1 MSGHKM
7 KKRGGKKKGTAR
19 RDTRIATSGLDPHGN
34 FGIIN
39 PPVYHASTVLFPTV
53 KDLKKAVSDPFNN
66 TYYGRFGTPT
76 SAAFEE
82 AAAEIEGGERA
93 IATSSGL
100 AAITCALMAFLK
112 SGDHLLMADTVYEPT
127 RKFCDGILKGFGVE
141 TEYYDPLIGGG
152 IADLMRD
159 NTHAVFM
166 ESPGSLTFEVQDV
179 PAIAAAASERGAVS
193 ILDNTWGTPLFFRPF
208 EHGVDIAI
216 EAATKYIAGHSDAML
231 GVIIMNE
238 PHFKRLKTVTV
249 ALGNSAGP
257 DDCYL
262 GLRGLRTLAVRLAR
276 HQKTGLTLARWLQK
290 RAEVARVLHPALPH
304 DPGHELWKR
313 DFTGSCGLF
322 GVELKPVTGEK
333 VTAML
338 DGFELFGMG
347 FSWGGFE
354 SLALAVEPKYSRSAT
369 IWEGKGPLLRLH
381 AGLEDAGDLLADLE
395 AGLKRLA

>member
-1 MSGHKM
+1 MNKD
-7 KKRGGKKKGTAR
+7 GKNKGKTR
-19 RDTRIATSGLDPHGN
+19 RDTRIVGAGLDPHGN
-34 FGIIN
+34 SGIIN

-53 KDLKKAVSDPFNN
+53 KDLKRVVGDPFNN

-76 SAAFEE
+76 SAAFED
-82 AAAEIEGGERA
+82 AVAEIEGGERA

-100 AAITCALMAFLK
+100 AAITCALTAFLK
-112 SGDHLLMADTVYEPT
+112 SGDHLLVADTVYEPT
-127 RKFCDGILKGFGVE
+127 RKFCNGILKGFGVE
-141 TEYYDPLIGGG
+141 TEYYDPLIGDG
-152 IADLMRD
+152 IAALIRD
-159 NTHAVFM
+159 NTRVVFM

-179 PAIAAAASERGAVS
+179 AAIAAAAKARGVVS
-193 ILDNTWGTPLFFRPF
+193 MLDNTWGTPLFFRPF

-216 EAATKYIAGHSDAML
+216 EAATKYISGHADVML

-262 GLRGLRTLAVRLAR
+262 GLRGLRTLSVRLAR
-276 HQKTGLTLARWLQK
+276 HQETGLTLARWL
-290 RAEVARVLHPALPH
+290 AERPQVARVLHPALAN

-322 GVELKPVTGEK
+322 GVELNPVAAEK

-354 SLALAVEPKYSRSAT
+354 SLILPMEPKYSRSAT
-369 IWEGKGPLLRLH
+369 TWDGKGPLLRIH
-381 AGLEDAGDLLADLE
+381 AGLEDPADLIADLE
-395 AGLKRLA
+395 AGLERLG

>member
-1 MSGHKM
+1 M
-7 KKRGGKKKGTAR
+7 KKDGKKKGKTR
-19 RDTRIATSGLDPHGN
+19 RDTRIVTSGLDPHGN
-34 FGIIN
+34 SGIIN
-39 PPVYHASTVLFPTV
+39 PPVYHVSTVLFPTV
-53 KDLKKAVSDPFNN
+53 KDLKKAVGDPFNN

-76 SAAFEE
+76 TAAFEQ
-82 AAAEIEGGERA
+82 AVAEIEGGEKA

-100 AAITCALMAFLK
+100 AAIACALTAFLK
-112 SGDHLLMADTVYEPT
+112 SGDHLLVADTVYEPT

-141 TEYYDPLIGGG
+141 TEYYDPLISDG
-152 IADLMRD
+152 IAGLMRD
-159 NTHAVFM
+159 NTRVVFM

-179 PAIAAAASERGAVS
+179 PAIAAAAKVRGVVS
-193 ILDNTWGTPLFFRPF
+193 MLDNTWGTPLFFRPF
-208 EHGVDIAI
+208 DHGVDIAI
-216 EAATKYIAGHSDAML
+216 EAATKYIAGHADAML
-231 GVIIMNE
+231 GVTIMNE
-238 PHFKRLKTVTV
+238 AHFKRLKTVTV

-276 HQKTGLTLARWLQK
+276 HQETALTLARWL
-290 RAEVARVLHPALPH
+290 AEQPQVARVLHPALPG

-322 GVELKPVTGEK
+322 GVELHPVAGEK

-354 SLALAVEPKYSRSAT
+354 SLILPMEPKYSRSAT
-369 IWEGKGPLLRLH
+369 TWEGKGPLLRIH
-381 AGLEDAGDLLADLE
+381 AGLEDAGDLKADLE
-395 AGLKRLA
+395 AGLERLA

>member
-7 KKRGGKKKGTAR
+7 KKRGKKKKGTAR

-100 AAITCALMAFLK
+100 AAITCALTAFLE

-179 PAIAAAASERGAVS
+179 PAIAAAARERGVVS

-216 EAATKYIAGHSDAML
+216 EAATKYISGHADAML
-231 GVIIMNE
+231 GAIIMKDV
-238 PHFKRLKTVTV
+238 HFKRLKTATV

-262 GLRGLRTLAVRLAR
+262 GLRGLRTLSVRLAR
-276 HQKTGLTLARWLQK
+276 HQETGLTLARWLNKQP
-290 RAEVARVLHPALPH
+290 EVARMLHPALPD
-304 DPGHELWKR
+304 DPGHRLWKR
-313 DFTGSCGLF
+313 DFIGTSGLF
-322 GVELKPVTGEK
+322 GVELNPVAEGK
-333 VTAML
+333 VEAML
-338 DGFELFGMG
+338 DGFDLFGMG

-354 SLALAVEPKYSRSAT
+354 SLALPVEPNRSRSAT
-369 IWEGKGPLLRLH
+369 TWKGKGPLLRIH
-381 AGLEDAGDLLADLE
+381 AGLEDPDDLLADLE
-395 AGLKRLA
+395 AGLKKLG

>member
-7 KKRGGKKKGTAR
+7 KKRGKKKKGTAR

-82 AAAEIEGGERA
+82 AVAESEGGERA

-100 AAITCALMAFLK
+100 AAITCALTAFLE

-179 PAIAAAASERGAVS
+179 PAIAAAARERGVVS

-216 EAATKYIAGHSDAML
+216 EAATKYISGHADAML
-231 GVIIMNE
+231 GAIIMKDV
-238 PHFKRLKTVTV
+238 HFKRLKTATV

-262 GLRGLRTLAVRLAR
+262 GLRGLRTLSVRLAR
-276 HQKTGLTLARWLQK
+276 HQETGLTLARWLNKQP
-290 RAEVARVLHPALPH
+290 EVARMLHPALPD
-304 DPGHELWKR
+304 DPGHRLWKR
-313 DFTGSCGLF
+313 DFIGTSGLF
-322 GVELKPVTGEK
+322 GVELNPVAEGK
-333 VTAML
+333 VEAML
-338 DGFELFGMG
+338 DGFDLFGMG

-354 SLALAVEPKYSRSAT
+354 SLALPVEPNRSRSAT
-369 IWEGKGPLLRLH
+369 TWKGKGPLLRIH
-381 AGLEDAGDLLADLE
+381 AGLEDPDDLLADLE
-395 AGLKRLA
+395 AGLKKLG

>member
-82 AAAEIEGGERA
+82 AVAEIEGGERA

-100 AAITCALMAFLK
+100 AAITCALTAFLE

-179 PAIAAAASERGAVS
+179 PAIAAAARERGVVS

-216 EAATKYIAGHSDAML
+216 EAATKYISGHADAML
-231 GVIIMNE
+231 GAIIMKDV
-238 PHFKRLKTVTV
+238 HFKRLKTATV

-262 GLRGLRTLAVRLAR
+262 GLRGLRTLSVRLAR
-276 HQKTGLTLARWLQK
+276 HQETGLTLARWLNKQP
-290 RAEVARVLHPALPH
+290 EVARMLHPALPD
-304 DPGHELWKR
+304 DPGHRLWKR
-313 DFTGSCGLF
+313 DFIGTSGLF
-322 GVELKPVTGEK
+322 GVELNPVAEGK
-333 VTAML
+333 VEAML
-338 DGFELFGMG
+338 DGFDLFGMG

-354 SLALAVEPKYSRSAT
+354 SLALPVEPNRSRSAT
-369 IWEGKGPLLRLH
+369 TWKGKGPLLRIH
-381 AGLEDAGDLLADLE
+381 AGLEDPDDLLADLE
-395 AGLKRLA
+395 AGLKKLG

>member
-1 MSGHKM
+1 M
-7 KKRGGKKKGTAR
+7 KKDGKKQNKTR
-19 RDTRIATSGLDPHGN
+19 RDTRIVGAGLDPEAN
-34 FGIIN
+34 SGIIN

-53 KDLKKAVSDPFNN
+53 NELKQAVGDPFNSI
-66 TYYGRFGTPT
+66 YYGRFGTPT

-82 AAAEIEGGERA
+82 AVAEIEGGEKA

-100 AAITCALMAFLK
+100 AAIACALTAFLK
-112 SGDHLLMADTVYEPT
+112 SGDHLLVADTVYQPT

-152 IADLMRD
+152 IAALIRD
-159 NTHAVFM
+159 NTRAVFM

-179 PAIAAAASERGAVS
+179 PAIAAAAKERGVVS
-193 ILDNTWGTPLFFRPF
+193 MLDNTWGTPLFFRPF

-216 EAATKYIAGHSDAML
+216 EAATKYISGHADVML

-238 PHFKRLKTVTV
+238 AHFKRIKTVTV

-276 HQKTGLTLARWLQK
+276 HQETALTLARWL
-290 RAEVARVLHPALPH
+290 AERPQVARVLHPALPD

-322 GVELKPVTGEK
+322 GVELQPVAEEK

-354 SLALAVEPKYSRSAT
+354 SLILPMEPKYSRSAT
-369 IWEGKGPLLRLH
+369 TWEGKGPLLRIH
-381 AGLEDAGDLLADLE
+381 AGLEDPDDLLADLE

>member
-1 MSGHKM
+1 M
-7 KKRGGKKKGTAR
+7 KKRGKKKKGTAR

-82 AAAEIEGGERA
+82 AVAEIEGGERA

-100 AAITCALMAFLK
+100 AAITCALTAFLE

-179 PAIAAAASERGAVS
+179 PAIAAAARERGVVS

-216 EAATKYIAGHSDAML
+216 EAATKYISGHADAML
-231 GVIIMNE
+231 GAIIMKDV
-238 PHFKRLKTVTV
+238 HFKRLKTATV

-262 GLRGLRTLAVRLAR
+262 GLRGLRTLSVRLAR
-276 HQKTGLTLARWLQK
+276 HQETGLTLARWLNKQP
-290 RAEVARVLHPALPH
+290 EVARMLHPALPD
-304 DPGHELWKR
+304 DPGHRLWKR
-313 DFTGSCGLF
+313 DFIGTSGLF
-322 GVELKPVTGEK
+322 GVELNPVAEGK
-333 VTAML
+333 VEAML
-338 DGFELFGMG
+338 DGFDLFGMG

-354 SLALAVEPKYSRSAT
+354 SLALPVEPNRSRSAT
-369 IWEGKGPLLRLH
+369 TWKGKGPLLRIH
-381 AGLEDAGDLLADLE
+381 AGLEDPDDLLADLE
-395 AGLKRLA
+395 AGLKKLG

>member
-7 KKRGGKKKGTAR
+7 KKRGKKKKGTAR

-34 FGIIN
+34 FDIIN

-82 AAAEIEGGERA
+82 AVAEIEGGERA

-100 AAITCALMAFLK
+100 AAITCALTAFLE

-141 TEYYDPLIGGG
+141 TEYYDPLIGDG

-179 PAIAAAASERGAVS
+179 PAIAAAARERGVVS

-216 EAATKYIAGHSDAML
+216 EAATKYISGHADAML
-231 GVIIMNE
+231 GAIIMKDV
-238 PHFKRLKTVTV
+238 HFKRLKTATV

-262 GLRGLRTLAVRLAR
+262 GLRGLRTLSVRLAR
-276 HQKTGLTLARWLQK
+276 HQETGLTLARWLNKQP
-290 RAEVARVLHPALPH
+290 EVARMLHPALPD
-304 DPGHELWKR
+304 DPGHRLWKR
-313 DFTGSCGLF
+313 DFIGTSGLF
-322 GVELKPVTGEK
+322 GVELNPVAEGK
-333 VTAML
+333 VEAML
-338 DGFELFGMG
+338 DGFDLFGMG

-354 SLALAVEPKYSRSAT
+354 SLALPVEPNRSRSAT
-369 IWEGKGPLLRLH
+369 TWKGKGPLLRIH
-381 AGLEDAGDLLADLE
+381 AGLEDPDDLLADLE
-395 AGLKRLA
+395 AGLKKLG

>member
-1 MSGHKM
+1 MNKD
-7 KKRGGKKKGTAR
+7 GKNKGKTR
-19 RDTRIATSGLDPHGN
+19 RDTRIVGAGLDPHGN
-34 FGIIN
+34 SGIIN
-39 PPVYHASTVLFPTV
+39 PPVYHASTVLFSTV
-53 KDLKKAVSDPFNN
+53 KDLKRVVGDPFNN

-76 SAAFEE
+76 SAAFED
-82 AAAEIEGGERA
+82 AVAEIEGGERA

-100 AAITCALMAFLK
+100 AAITCALTAFLK
-112 SGDHLLMADTVYEPT
+112 SGDHLLVADTVYEPT
-127 RKFCDGILKGFGVE
+127 RKFCNGILKGFGVE
-141 TEYYDPLIGGG
+141 TEYYDPLIGDG
-152 IADLMRD
+152 IAALIRD
-159 NTHAVFM
+159 NTRVVFM

-179 PAIAAAASERGAVS
+179 AAIAAAAKARGVVS
-193 ILDNTWGTPLFFRPF
+193 MLDNTWGTPLFFRPF

-216 EAATKYIAGHSDAML
+216 EAATKYISGHADVML

-262 GLRGLRTLAVRLAR
+262 GLRGLRTLSVRLAR
-276 HQKTGLTLARWLQK
+276 HQETGLTLARWL
-290 RAEVARVLHPALPH
+290 AERPQVARVLHPALAN

-322 GVELKPVTGEK
+322 GVELNPVAAEK

-354 SLALAVEPKYSRSAT
+354 SLILPMEPKYSRSAT
-369 IWEGKGPLLRLH
+369 TWDGKGPLLRIH
-381 AGLEDAGDLLADLE
+381 AGLEDPADLIADLE
-395 AGLKRLA
+395 AGLERLG

>member
-7 KKRGGKKKGTAR
+7 KKRGKKKKGTAR

-39 PPVYHASTVLFPTV
+39 PPVYHTSTVLFPTV

-82 AAAEIEGGERA
+82 AVAEIEGGERA

-100 AAITCALMAFLK
+100 AAITCALTAFLE

-179 PAIAAAASERGAVS
+179 PAIAAAARERGVVS

-216 EAATKYIAGHSDAML
+216 EAATKYISGHADAML
-231 GVIIMNE
+231 GAIIMKDV
-238 PHFKRLKTVTV
+238 HFKRLKTATV

-262 GLRGLRTLAVRLAR
+262 GLRGLRTLSVRLAR
-276 HQKTGLTLARWLQK
+276 HQETGLTLARWLNKQP
-290 RAEVARVLHPALPH
+290 EVARMLHPALPD
-304 DPGHELWKR
+304 DPGHRLWKR
-313 DFTGSCGLF
+313 DFIGTSGLF
-322 GVELKPVTGEK
+322 GVELNPVAEGK
-333 VTAML
+333 VEAML
-338 DGFELFGMG
+338 DGFDLFGMG

-354 SLALAVEPKYSRSAT
+354 SLALPVEPNRSRSAT
-369 IWEGKGPLLRLH
+369 TWKGKGPLLRIH
-381 AGLEDAGDLLADLE
+381 AGLEDPDDLLADLE
-395 AGLKRLA
+395 AGLKKLG

>member
-1 MSGHKM
+1 M
-7 KKRGGKKKGTAR
+7 KKRGKKKKGTAR

-82 AAAEIEGGERA
+82 AVAEIEGGEQA

-100 AAITCALMAFLK
+100 AAITCALTAFLE

-179 PAIAAAASERGAVS
+179 PAIAAAARERGVVS

-216 EAATKYIAGHSDAML
+216 EAATKYISGHADAML
-231 GVIIMNE
+231 GAIIMKDV
-238 PHFKRLKTVTV
+238 HFKRLKTATV

-262 GLRGLRTLAVRLAR
+262 GLRGLRTLSVRLAR
-276 HQKTGLTLARWLQK
+276 HQETGLTLARWLNKQP
-290 RAEVARVLHPALPH
+290 EVARMLHPALPD
-304 DPGHELWKR
+304 DPGHRLWKR
-313 DFTGSCGLF
+313 DFIGTSGLF
-322 GVELKPVTGEK
+322 GVELNPVAEGK
-333 VTAML
+333 VEAML
-338 DGFELFGMG
+338 DGFDLFGMG

-354 SLALAVEPKYSRSAT
+354 SLALPVEPNRSRSAT
-369 IWEGKGPLLRLH
+369 TWKGKGPLLRIH
-381 AGLEDAGDLLADLE
+381 AGLEDPDDLLADLE
-395 AGLKRLA
+395 AGLKKLG